1 MWYIKDLFDWDTL
14 WWGRQKFWLFPIPAG
29 VFAWIMFF
37 IGISLIPQDSL
48 ENYRNLNAIEINIK
62 KLENIK
68 QEDIDNIKKL
78 QEYWIDLGAQMEDTI
93 EETKQVLETRK
104 EEILKLKESED
115 PSSKI
120 VPILLMVL
128 SFILVVYVNILNY
141 VNRLRD
147 KWRSGWMVLL
157 LLVPI
162 ANLWL
167 LIYCGF
173 IR

>member
-1 MWYIKDLFDWDTL
+1 
-14 WWGRQKFWLFPIPAG
+14 
-29 VFAWIMFF
+29 
-37 IGISLIPQDSL
+37 
-48 ENYRNLNAIEINIK
+48 
-62 KLENIK
+62 
-68 QEDIDNIKKL
+68 
-78 QEYWIDLGAQMEDTI
+78 MEDTI

-147 KWRSGWMVLL
+147 K
-157 LLVPI
+157 
-162 ANLWL
+162 
-167 LIYCGF
+167 
-173 IR
+173 